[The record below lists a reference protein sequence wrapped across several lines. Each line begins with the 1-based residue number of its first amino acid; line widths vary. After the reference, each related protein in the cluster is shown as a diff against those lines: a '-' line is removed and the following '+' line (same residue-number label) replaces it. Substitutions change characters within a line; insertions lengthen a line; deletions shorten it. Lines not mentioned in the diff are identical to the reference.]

1 MGFFRNNNN
10 GLTDFS
16 AIATDL
22 HCHVLPGMD
31 DGAATMSESLKM
43 LTEMARLGFTKIIAT
58 PHVVSTLYPNTR
70 EQILGQVSHLQE
82 VIEERLK
89 AQGSG
94 QNEGLKAQGAG
105 LKEGDKAQG
114 ARIKIEGSGEYH
126 MDDELLGLVHSG
138 EVIPFGKLNY
148 LLVELP
154 WSKPWFSYE
163 EVLREIQA
171 AGYVPIIAHPE
182 RYAWLMGNM
191 KLYQKLID
199 MGMLFQLNLNSLN
212 GLYGFQARMAA
223 HQLIDAE
230 MISFTGSDAH
240 YMGHVNELSKVLQ
253 NKHFAKLVH
262 SGRLLNSEL

>member
-1 MGFFRNNNN
+1 MGFFRNSNN
-10 GLTDFS
+10 GFTDFS

-89 AQGSG
+89 AQG
-94 QNEGLKAQGAG
+94 AG
-105 LKEGDKAQG
+105 LK
-114 ARIKIEGSGEYH
+114 IEIEASGEYH
-126 MDDELLGLVHSG
+126 MDDELLGLVHGG
-138 EVIPFGKLNY
+138 EVIPFGKQNY

-171 AGYVPIIAHPE
+171 AGYRPIIAHPE

-191 KLYQKLID
+191 KLYQKLKD
-199 MGMLFQLNLNSLN
+199 MGMFFQLNLNSLN

-253 NKHFAKLVH
+253 NKHFAKLMH

>member
-94 QNEGLKAQGAG
+94 HK
-105 LKEGDKAQG
+105 
-114 ARIKIEGSGEYH
+114 
-126 MDDELLGLVHSG
+126 
-138 EVIPFGKLNY
+138 
-148 LLVELP
+148 
-154 WSKPWFSYE
+154 
-163 EVLREIQA
+163 
-171 AGYVPIIAHPE
+171 
-182 RYAWLMGNM
+182 
-191 KLYQKLID
+191 
-199 MGMLFQLNLNSLN
+199 
-212 GLYGFQARMAA
+212 
-223 HQLIDAE
+223 
-230 MISFTGSDAH
+230 
-240 YMGHVNELSKVLQ
+240 
-253 NKHFAKLVH
+253 
-262 SGRLLNSEL
+262 

>member
-31 DGAATMSESLKM
+31 DGAATISESLKM

-70 EQILGQVSHLQE
+70 DQILGQVSHLQE
-82 VIEERLK
+82 VIEERL
-89 AQGSG
+89 
-94 QNEGLKAQGAG
+94 
-105 LKEGDKAQG
+105 KAQG

-191 KLYQKLID
+191 KLYQKLKD
-199 MGMLFQLNLNSLN
+199 MGMFFQLNLNSLN